1 MDGILVVNKPIG
13 YTSRD
18 IVNIVGKI
26 LNIKKIGHTGTLD
39 PIATGVLV
47 LCIGKATKLVEIL
60 TSTEKEYIA
69 EVTLGLN
76 TDTLDNTG
84 KILTEQIVHFE
95 KEQIVETLNSM
106 LGFYNQEVPI
116 YSAVKLNGKKM
127 YEYARENKEINLP
140 KRTVEIKK
148 IELSSDIKY
157 ENGKTIFEFRC
168 LVSKGTYIR
177 SLIRDIALKLNT
189 VGIMSNLIRTKQGS
203 FSIDQSYDIESI
215 KNNNYEIISI
225 SDCLESYKNIIVDDF
240 LINKI
245 KNGAILQN
253 RYNEN
258 TIVFKDNNNNVL
270 AIYKTYNKD
279 ITKIKPWKIF

>member
-95 KEQIVETLNSM
+95 KEQIVEALNSM

-270 AIYKTYNKD
+270 AIYKTYDKD
-279 ITKIKPWKIF
+279 VTKIKPWKIF

>member
-157 ENGKTIFEFRC
+157 KNGKTIFEFRC

>member
-1 MDGILVVNKPIG
+1 MDGILVVNKRIG

-95 KEQIVETLNSM
+95 KEQIVEALNSM

-203 FSIDQSYDIESI
+203 FSIDQCYDIESI

-270 AIYKTYNKD
+270 AIYKTYDKD
-279 ITKIKPWKIF
+279 VTKIKPWKIF

>member
-157 ENGKTIFEFRC
+157 KNGKTIFEFRC

-270 AIYKTYNKD
+270 AIYKTYDKD
-279 ITKIKPWKIF
+279 VTKIKPWKIF

>member
-177 SLIRDIALKLNT
+177 SLCEDIAKKMIQQN
-189 VGIMSNLIRTKQGS
+189 IPI
-203 FSIDQSYDIESI
+203 
-215 KNNNYEIISI
+215 EIII
-225 SDCLESYKNIIVDDF
+225 ELTGLTKEEIE
-240 LINKI
+240 KI
-245 KNGAILQN
+245 K
-253 RYNEN
+253 
-258 TIVFKDNNNNVL
+258 
-270 AIYKTYNKD
+270 
-279 ITKIKPWKIF
+279 